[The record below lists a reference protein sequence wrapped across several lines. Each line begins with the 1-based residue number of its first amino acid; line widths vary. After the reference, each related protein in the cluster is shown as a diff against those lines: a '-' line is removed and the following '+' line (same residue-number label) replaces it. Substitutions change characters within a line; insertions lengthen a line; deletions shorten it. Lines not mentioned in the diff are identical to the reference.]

1 MCSLL
6 VVIFWAA
13 AQVVEL
19 MGTRKGQ
26 MQGMAGGMEGGSR
39 VTYTIPTRGL
49 LGAAH
54 ALPQT
59 VLHAEEPKNVLE
71 PNAQRNWRVWA
82 ACKKHVKASRA
93 CMSSTAWCAGLENHV
108 C

>member
-1 MCSLL
+1 
-6 VVIFWAA
+6 
-13 AQVVEL
+13 

-54 ALPQT
+54 FPLHIWLCHMWKSPTVTKMQLLTIICVYGQFVVTGFEAQEALQFKYCIVCRT
-59 VLHAEEPKNVLE
+59 GE
-71 PNAQRNWRVWA
+71 
-82 ACKKHVKASRA
+82 ACVR
-93 CMSSTAWCAGLENHV
+93 
-108 C
+108 